1 MPPRTENA
9 RSRLLEAAQR
19 LFAEQGVDAVSL
31 RGIIR
36 EAGVKHATAVQ
47 YHFGDRE
54 GLLAAVMEDDY
65 LRVDTRRDAM
75 LEQYQAEGTP
85 GLRALA
91 AILVRPLAQELRDP
105 RGRLFLQ
112 IYAQMVL
119 RSQQVHTDTGTS
131 IWRWREYVDPFL
143 PPGTSYLHPR
153 FTALTFAAVELARR
167 AAEPA
172 HTDDRLFV
180 SRIIDVVAA
189 ILEAPVS
196 VETGRLQLEREA
208 QMPRRAGGTVA

>member
-1 MPPRTENA
+1 M
-9 RSRLLEAAQR
+9 
-19 LFAEQGVDAVSL
+19 DAVSL
-31 RGIIR
+31 REIVR

-54 GLLAAVMEDDY
+54 GLLAAVLADDY
-65 LRVDTRRDAM
+65 MRVDTRRDAM
-75 LEQYQAEGTP
+75 LEQYQAEGTL

-105 RGRLFLQ
+105 RGRMFLQ
-112 IYAQMVL
+112 IYAQLVL
-119 RSQQVHTDTGTS
+119 RSHETQTDTGTS
-131 IWRWREYVDPFL
+131 IWRWRECVDPFL

-167 AAEPA
+167 AAEPPR
-172 HTDDRLFV
+172 TDDRLFV

-189 ILEAPVS
+189 ILEAAVS
-196 VETGRLQLEREA
+196 AETRRLQLEREA
-208 QMPRRAGGTVA
+208 QMSRRAGGTVA